1 MGDKRNP
8 PSVLQDWRG
17 EQLLL
22 WGRHKALPVLYS
34 KEKKKKTFIYLKERK
49 LCRILK
55 FKWKPAVARDKGNK
69 IYNILCQWGK
79 KWKPSEHR

>member
-34 KEKKKKTFIYLKERK
+34 KEKKKKDLHLFEGEETLSHPKVQVET
-49 LCRILK
+49 CC
-55 FKWKPAVARDKGNK
+55 G
-69 IYNILCQWGK
+69 
-79 KWKPSEHR
+79 